1 LKNAVGKVISHNAYW
16 SSPGNDFTSF
26 NSMKGPQV
34 QVKVLKTEKGRSEN
48 KWTLEFS
55 NNTNKLAFFV
65 RPQLMKN
72 GEEVM
77 PSYWTGNYFTLAP
90 KESIT
95 VSVSAPLAKLGSSE
109 PTVLVEGWN
118 IEKQVISLSANK
130 K

>member
-1 LKNAVGKVISHNAYW
+1 
-16 SSPGNDFTSF
+16 
-26 NSMKGPQV
+26 V
-34 QVKVLKTEKGRSEN
+34 QVKVIKAEKGVSEN
-48 KWTLEFS
+48 KWTMQFS

-90 KESIT
+90 HESTT
-95 VSVSAPLAKLGSSE
+95 VSVSAPTAKLGSTR

-118 IEKQVISLSANK
+118 IDKQVITLAAK
-130 K
+130 